1 MAKHTRHR
9 HRKGARKTRRASRKS
24 STRRMKRG
32 GGFFTKNSAV
42 APRPAAAVRIGSV
55 AAKTAANEY
64 VKKKG
69 DIETLL
75 DVLNESVKSE
85 MKEYI
90 PDFTT
95 SKTAN
100 NYKGKLTLSDID
112 KMRTKKIN
120 IGLEAFGSQND
131 FENAVSGVDN
141 LMKFYKQENQS
152 KFKQFLQTVKDS
164 VRGDA
169 NKLARGLG
177 VDKSSIKSLMS
188 ELRNN
193 TLTLPKAAT
202 LAKLLVQLQK
212 DLDPSA
218 RKTINNAEK
227 RLGLDLPNMMGGKDP
242 DGVTMFFILVIS
254 VLIGLVTGGIGGL
267 IAFTF
272 FLGVASKDD

>member
-1 MAKHTRHR
+1 MAKQTRR
-9 HRKGARKTRRASRKS
+9 MHRKGARKTRRASRKS

-32 GGFFTKNSAV
+32 GGFFTKNSSV
-42 APRPAAAVRIGSV
+42 APRPASSVRLGSV
-55 AAKTAANEY
+55 AAKSAANEY
-64 VKKKG
+64 AKKKG
-69 DIETLL
+69 EVETLIE
-75 DVLNESVKSE
+75 VLNDAVKSE

-90 PDFTT
+90 PDFNT
-95 SKTAN
+95 SKSAN

-112 KMRTKKIN
+112 KMRNKQIN
-120 IGLEAFGSQND
+120 IGLEAFGSKNS
-131 FENAVSGVDN
+131 FENAVTGVDN

-164 VRGDA
+164 VRTDA

-188 ELRNN
+188 ELRDN

-218 RKTINNAEK
+218 RKAINNAEK
-227 RLGLDLPNMMGGKDP
+227 RLGLNLPNMAGGKDP
-242 DGVTMFFILVIS
+242 DGVTLFFILVIS

-272 FLGVASKDD
+272 FVGIASKDD